1 MPNEPAR
8 RRRQQK
14 TEFSGLGP
22 WNIYMCILSTLSA
35 GENGVKL

>member
-22 WNIYMCILSTLSA
+22 WNIYKCILSA